1 MWLVVGHL
9 SDTHFAACFGA
20 CLAGFSTTGAM
31 LIVVLAALLGT
42 LVTYLRTKGAK
53 AVSDVIPDLAIGTG
67 HEGSGHAAQVSA
79 IAVQLDA
86 IGHHLHVRF
95 AQACGGAMFAFVGA
109 GLAGLD
115 AVIVLLVH
123 GVGVVWGYL
132 KMAARTKPPTR
143 ARRLTRA
150 NT

>member
-31 LIVVLAALLGT
+31 LIVVLAALLGA

-95 AQACGGAMFAFVGA
+95 AQA
-109 GLAGLD
+109 
-115 AVIVLLVH
+115 
-123 GVGVVWGYL
+123 
-132 KMAARTKPPTR
+132 
-143 ARRLTRA
+143 
-150 NT
+150 